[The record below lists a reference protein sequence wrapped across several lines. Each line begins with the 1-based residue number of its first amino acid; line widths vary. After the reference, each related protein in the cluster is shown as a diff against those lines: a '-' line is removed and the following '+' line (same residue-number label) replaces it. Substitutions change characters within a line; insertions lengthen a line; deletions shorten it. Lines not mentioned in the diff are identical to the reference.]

1 MTDLAIRIEDIGKQY
16 RIGAKRGRYRTLRET
31 LMDVLSAP
39 IRLAGKRW
47 QKEPSATAAPIDTIW
62 ALKDVSL
69 EIKRGELVGII
80 GANGAGKS
88 TLLKILSRI
97 TEPTTGF
104 AEIHGR
110 AGSLLEVGT
119 GFHPELTGRENIY
132 LNGAILGMKRVEI
145 ERKFDEIVAFAEID
159 PFIDTP
165 VKHYSSGMYLRL
177 AFAVAAHLEPE
188 ILIVDEVLAVGD
200 MNFQKKCL
208 NKMQDVGQHGRTVL
222 FVSHNM
228 AAITRMCGRAV
239 LLAGGQVVRDG
250 STHDVVSAYLNSGLG
265 TTSAREW
272 PAPEAPGGE
281 VARLRAVRVRGG
293 EGQILEAA
301 DIRRPVQVEMEYE
314 VLQSGHVLAP
324 YYEFYNEHNVHVFG
338 AGDLDPAW
346 RGRPR
351 PIGRYVST
359 AWIPGNLLAEG
370 TLFVTAGLYSLN
382 PSIRQFKERDVVAFH
397 IVDSLDGDSARGDV
411 VSEWGG
417 VVRPLLTW
425 STQFSPRSAPEPRL

>member
-1 MTDLAIRIEDIGKQY
+1 
-16 RIGAKRGRYRTLRET
+16 
-31 LMDVLSAP
+31 
-39 IRLAGKRW
+39 
-47 QKEPSATAAPIDTIW
+47 
-62 ALKDVSL
+62 
-69 EIKRGELVGII
+69 
-80 GANGAGKS
+80 
-88 TLLKILSRI
+88 
-97 TEPTTGF
+97 
-104 AEIHGR
+104 
-110 AGSLLEVGT
+110 
-119 GFHPELTGRENIY
+119 
-132 LNGAILGMKRVEI
+132 
-145 ERKFDEIVAFAEID
+145 
-159 PFIDTP
+159 
-165 VKHYSSGMYLRL
+165 
-177 AFAVAAHLEPE
+177 
-188 ILIVDEVLAVGD
+188 
-200 MNFQKKCL
+200 
-208 NKMQDVGQHGRTVL
+208 MQDVGQHGRTVL

-425 STQFSPRSAPEPRL
+425 STQFSPRSAPEPRR